1 MTAACYPGNRLQEQN
16 PAYGL
21 LQPLF
26 SFRVSGVHVTDQEL
40 WSEASGQVRSE
51 YLDLPMPVKKRLC
64 ELSSEI
70 GALKDRHQK
79 LVSRYSPD
87 RLCEQCN
94 GICCRYGKHHFTAVE
109 LIGYLAAERKLFT
122 PCFDHPVCPYIGDS
136 GCMMEPAL
144 RPFNCIIFICE
155 ALDNRLD
162 ESSRAELSAIE
173 AKLRQLYL
181 QIDQLLGN
189 RFGNGLLISFQ
200 RSVDAGAP
208 MFKC

>member
-1 MTAACYPGNRLQEQN
+1 
-16 PAYGL
+16 
-21 LQPLF
+21 
-26 SFRVSGVHVTDQEL
+26 VTDHEL
-40 WSEASGQVRSE
+40 WSEAVGRVQSE
-51 YLDLPMPVKKRLC
+51 YQSLPLPVKQRLY

-70 GALKDRHQK
+70 RALKDEHQK
-79 LVSRYSPD
+79 LVSRFSPD
-87 RLCEQCN
+87 LLCERCN

-109 LIGYLAAERKLFT
+109 LIVYLAAERELFT
-122 PCFDHPVCPYIGDS
+122 PSFENPVCPYIGDT
-136 GCMMEPAL
+136 GCLMEPAL

-155 ALDNRLD
+155 DLDIRLD

-173 AKLRQLYL
+173 KKLRQLYL

-200 RSVDAGAP
+200 RSVDAGTP